1 MIERSLLARGLVT
14 AALAVA
20 LLLTMVRADAPASQL
35 STPGP
40 GAGDPGASQ
49 VSSRAS
55 ATVSP
60 VGASGSAS
68 PTPSHAVSAP
78 PSTGATSP
86 GQPSPVGTST
96 PAATV
101 SPTATPPTALP
112 TPVAGDS
119 QPRLPVRAA
128 FYYPWFP
135 EAWKQQ
141 GMNPFTHY
149 EPSIGYY
156 DGSSAATIK
165 AQIAAMQY
173 ARIEVGIASWWG
185 RGSRTDARL
194 PALLSAAARTTFR
207 WSVYYEGEAQGDP
220 SASQIHGDLAYL
232 SAHYGSAPGFFR
244 VNGRFVVFVYA
255 DGADR
260 CGMVDRWTAANVGIG
275 AYIVLKVFPGF
286 RSCSNQPD
294 GWHQYSPAVPDDSQ
308 AGYSYVISPGFWKAN
323 EAAARLPRDL
333 ARWSQS
339 VRSMVGSGAPFQLVT
354 TFNEWGEGTSVESAT
369 DWASSSGFGQY
380 LDILHA
386 NGSG

>member
-1 MIERSLLARGLVT
+1 
-14 AALAVA
+14 
-20 LLLTMVRADAPASQL
+20 MVSSPAS
-35 STPGP
+35 P
-40 GAGDPGASQ
+40 
-49 VSSRAS
+49 S
-55 ATVSP
+55 ASP
-60 VGASGSAS
+60 VSTTASAS
-68 PTPSHAVSAP
+68 PTASSAVSAL
-78 PSTGATSP
+78 PSTGATPP
-86 GQPSPVGTST
+86 GQPSPVGTPT
-96 PAATV
+96 PAATAG
-101 SPTATPPTALP
+101 PTARPTARPTAALP
-112 TPVAGDS
+112 TPIAGDV
-119 QPRLPVRAA
+119 QPHFPIRAA

-149 EPSIGYY
+149 QPSIGYY
-156 DGSSAATIK
+156 DGGSSAVIAS
-165 AQIAAMQY
+165 QIAAMQY
-173 ARIEVGIASWWG
+173 GKIEVGIASWWG
-185 RGSRTDARL
+185 RGSQTDGRM

-232 SAHYGSAPGFFR
+232 RDHYGSAPGFFR

-260 CGMVDRWTAANVGIG
+260 CGMVDRWSAANVGIG

-286 RSCSNQPD
+286 RSCGNQPA
-294 GWHQYSPAVPDDSQ
+294 GWHQYSPAVSDDSQ
-308 AGYSYVISPGFWKAN
+308 AGFSYVISPGFWKAN
-323 EAAARLPRDL
+323 EAAARLPRDV

-369 DWASSSGFGQY
+369 DWASSSGYGQY

-386 NGSG
+386 NGAG